1 VRRQF
6 RGQNWGV
13 QWPRVTNALQRL
25 ENRLLPNRCVFC
37 GTDRPPATR
46 AICGRC
52 YAELPWA
59 SSNRM
64 PSVLPMYAPLIYSY
78 PVDVA
83 IKAMKFRRKLH
94 YVSAFAAIL
103 LETTRALP
111 ADIDAL
117 LPVPLHWRRQALRGF
132 NQAEELCRP
141 LQRHTGVPLIRNVLR
156 HRATPSQSGLGAV
169 QRQRNL
175 RGAFTVRGR
184 IGARHV
190 LLVDDVITT
199 GATCTQLAEL
209 LLDAGAEQVSVVAI
223 ARA

>member
-1 VRRQF
+1 MS
-6 RGQNWGV
+6 
-13 QWPRVTNALQRL
+13 ALQRL
-25 ENRLLPNRCVFC
+25 ENGLLPNRCAFC

-52 YAELPWA
+52 YAELPWTN
-59 SSNRM
+59 STRM
-64 PSVLPMYAPLIYSY
+64 PSMLPMYTPLIYSY

-94 YVSAFAAIL
+94 YVAAFASIL
-103 LETTRALP
+103 LETMRALP

-141 LQRHTGVPLIRNVLR
+141 LQRHTGVPIIHNVRR
-156 HRATPSQSGLGAV
+156 HRATPSQSGLGAE

-175 RGAFTVRGR
+175 RRAFHVRGN
-184 IGARHV
+184 IEARHV
-190 LLVDDVITT
+190 VLVDDVITT
-199 GATCTQLAEL
+199 GATCAQLAEL
-209 LLDAGAEQVSVVAI
+209 LLDAGVEKVSVVAI